1 MYYIYIYLFILLNSY
16 LPGFSHLKIIN
27 GFLFMPVMNTHTV
40 HNYADDHF
48 KISSLAIHFAF
59 ASISEYSPYR
69 GHNPP

>member
-1 MYYIYIYLFILLNSY
+1 MYIFIYLT
-16 LPGFSHLKIIN
+16 K
-27 GFLFMPVMNTHTV
+27 FLFTWFFTFKDYQWFSFHACDEHTHTV